1 MEAEI
6 VPRPAFPA
14 VSRRKRQLAG
24 PGSAVVQFT
33 PTSPDEADYRAL
45 ADTVYAVVGELTAAE
60 ASVRDAV
67 LAALDRGD
75 LSCAR
80 RLVERW
86 TREPITELAAGL

>member
-1 MEAEI
+1 MAGQI
-6 VPRPAFPA
+6 VPRPASPA
-14 VSRRKRQLAG
+14 VLREKRQLAG
-24 PGSAVVQFT
+24 RGSVVVQFA
-33 PTSPDEADYRAL
+33 PASPDEADYGAL
-45 ADTVYAVVGELTAAE
+45 ADTIYAVVADLTAAE

-75 LSCAR
+75 LSRAR